1 MTSKHSLTLLTGLVL
16 LGLFSLLMPTAQA
29 TLPLD
34 KNSGHEFELLSS
46 ENLEDAKVET
56 LPGLKRK
63 VAAKGLKFGAPI
75 FIRIF
80 KQSRQLELW
89 IQNGEQFELFRSYP
103 ICEMSGTLGPKLR
116 EGDEQAPEG
125 FYWVNAGWMHPRS
138 SFHLAMNVGY
148 PNEYDRSYERTGSA
162 IMIHGEC
169 SSSGCF
175 AMTDPYIE
183 EIYLLAEA
191 ALLGGQDYFRVQIF
205 PFRMTE
211 ANMRRHGKWRWAD
224 FWQNLKEGY
233 DFFEQHKRP
242 PNVEVENQR
251 YVFSDP
257 LAPVEEPDTMIA
269 ETNEF
274 EVVGIPEHLWDIFRL
289 EQSSPSVTP
298 LQRVER
304 R

>member
-1 MTSKHSLTLLTGLVL
+1 MNCKPYLELIAGISLMALLAPAAWA
-16 LGLFSLLMPTAQA
+16 SLPT
-29 TLPLD
+29 D
-34 KNSGHEFELLSS
+34 KYSGHEYELLSS
-46 ENLEDAKVET
+46 DNLEDAKIET
-56 LPGLKRK
+56 LPGLKRR
-63 VAAKGLKFGAPI
+63 VAAKGLKFGAPV

-89 IQNGEQFELFRSYP
+89 LQKGETFELFRSYP
-103 ICEMSGTLGPKLR
+103 ICKMSGTLGPKLLQ
-116 EGDEQAPEG
+116 GDEQAPEG

-138 SFHLAMNVGY
+138 SFHLAINVGY
-148 PNEYDRSYERTGSA
+148 PNEYDRAFERTGSA

-169 SSSGCF
+169 ASSGCF

-191 ALLGGQDYFRVQIF
+191 ALLAGQDYFRVQIF
-205 PFRMTE
+205 PFRMTD
-211 ANMRRHGKWRWAD
+211 ANMKRHSKWRWYE

-233 DFFEQHKRP
+233 DFFEAHKRP

-257 LAPVEEPDTMIA
+257 LAPVEEPDTLMA
-269 ETNEF
+269 NAKAREF
-274 EVVGIPEHLWDIFRL
+274 EVYGIPEYLWDIFRL
-289 EQSSPSVTP
+289 EQSSPGVTP
-298 LQRVER
+298 MERVER